1 MGFPGGTVVRDQPV
15 NARDEGDT
23 SLILGSGRS
32 PELGDGNPLQCS
44 CLENFMDWGAWWAPV
59 SWGCKESDTT
69 EHACTHSDWCD
80 VMSHCSFAVPFSNK
94 LVPLSIF
101 SCASWPS
108 IYLLCRNVYLGLQP
122 IFDWVGFFFFFI
134 LSCINCLYISEI
146 KLLPVASFVS
156 LFLLM
161 PFSRIEYFYESTV
174 SLFLAYYLYLID
186 SVSFI
191 EAFRSLPYTALIS
204 HNIILF
210 LIATISLLKFSI
222 CSWIFIILLMPVT

>member
-1 MGFPGGTVVRDQPV
+1 MAVSIYIPTNSIRGFPFLHLNQHLLFINFFCYWPFWRVGFPGGTVVRDKPV
-15 NARDEGDT
+15 KARDEGET

-122 IFDWVGFFFFFI
+122 IFDWVGFFFFFF
-134 LSCINCLYISEI
+134 LYW
-146 KLLPVASFVS
+146 A
-156 LFLLM
+156 
-161 PFSRIEYFYESTV
+161 
-174 SLFLAYYLYLID
+174 A
-186 SVSFI
+186 
-191 EAFRSLPYTALIS
+191 
-204 HNIILF
+204 
-210 LIATISLLKFSI
+210 
-222 CSWIFIILLMPVT
+222 